1 MRVAVVG
8 AGIGGLSL
16 AQGLLRAGAEV
27 TVYERDLALA
37 SRGQGYR
44 LHLDAGPALHACL
57 PPDLYELCVATS
69 GRPSTAMTV
78 VTERLRPLR
87 RTEIGL
93 PPDPLD
99 PATLSTSVN
108 RQTFREI
115 LAARL
120 DGVLQFG
127 RTCTGFEQDPGGV
140 AIHFSDGS
148 HAEAELLVAAEG
160 ISSPIRRRHLPHA
173 RLEDT
178 GVACVYGRTPLTEQ
192 TRPLVPAPLWD
203 GFTAVVG
210 STVGMAAGVM
220 DFREPPRQAA
230 RRLAPDV
237 QLSPARSYLMWAVT
251 ASAGQFAGRLDG
263 LSPAELHAVTLNTI
277 RRWHPDLRRLATLA
291 SVQETSLV
299 AIRTAVPVAPWPP
312 SRVTLLGD
320 AIHAMSPAGGSG
332 ANTALRDAALLA
344 SELGAA
350 ARGEKSPVQAVGDYE
365 RRMVDYGFAAVRAS
379 RRAGLAT
386 TARRGSLVRRLVKHL
401 PEPS

>member
-1 MRVAVVG
+1 
-8 AGIGGLSL
+8 
-16 AQGLLRAGAEV
+16 
-27 TVYERDLALA
+27 
-37 SRGQGYR
+37 
-44 LHLDAGPALHACL
+44 
-57 PPDLYELCVATS
+57 
-69 GRPSTAMTV
+69 MTV
-78 VTERLRPLR
+78 MTERLRPLR
-87 RTEIGL
+87 RTAIR
-93 PPDPLD
+93 PAADPLD

-127 RTCTGFEQDPGGV
+127 RTCTGFDQDPGGV

-148 HAEAELLVAAEG
+148 HAEAEMLVAAEG
-160 ISSPIRRRHLPHA
+160 ISSPIRRRYLPHA

-203 GFTAVVG
+203 GFTAVAG
-210 STVGMAAGVM
+210 GTAGMAAGVL
-220 DFREPPRQAA
+220 DFREPPQQAA
-230 RRLAPDV
+230 RRLATDV
-237 QLSPARSYLMWAVT
+237 QLSPAQSYLMWAVT

-277 RRWHPDLRRLATLA
+277 RRWHPDLLRLVTLA
-291 SVQETSLV
+291 SAQETSLA

-312 SRVTLLGD
+312 SQVTLLGD

-344 SELGAA
+344 GELGAA
-350 ARGEKSPVQAVGDYE
+350 ARGEKSPVQAVADFE
-365 RRMVDYGFAAVRAS
+365 LRMVDYGFAAVRAS
-379 RRAGLAT
+379 RRAELAT
-386 TARRGSLVRRLVKHL
+386 TTHRSTLVRRLVNHL
-401 PEPS
+401 SAPRWTQPDSREAEALDRYPR